1 MIHKNLHPKVLIG
14 VLLLSAFL
22 AMSGMAAADQSMGP
36 GSSYSNDSYKEMG
49 RNPDSMNQ
57 EDMNMSGSA
66 GAYMDS
72 GQQQSRMQEAWQES
86 TPPPQMPSYGLGGT
100 AFIGEH

>member
-1 MIHKNLHPKVLIG
+1 MIHKNLHPKALIG

-36 GSSYSNDSYKEMG
+36 DRSYSYDSYKEMN

-57 EDMNMSGSA
+57 GDMNMSG
-66 GAYMDS
+66 AYTGS
-72 GQQQSRMQEAWQES
+72 GQQQDEMQRAWQES
-86 TPPPQMPSYGLGGT
+86 TPTPQMPSYGLGGT
-100 AFIGEH
+100 AFIDEH

>member
-36 GSSYSNDSYKEMG
+36 DSSYSYDSYKGMG

-66 GAYMDS
+66 GAYMNS
-72 GQQQSRMQEAWQES
+72 GEQES